1 MDDSSGFEEA
11 SVPHSALVLLFARG
25 VGVLVALAACSFAIL
40 LMMVIRSVIATVLG
54 RVGVCGI
61 LTIALALVWVVTQA
75 AGRSAAPRLA
85 LVWRLLSRSCS

>member
-1 MDDSSGFEEA
+1 MDDYSGFEEA
-11 SVPHSALVLLFARG
+11 SVPHSALVLLVARG

-75 AGRSAAPRLA
+75 AGISAAARLA

>member
-1 MDDSSGFEEA
+1 MEDSSGFEEA
-11 SVPHSALVLLFARG
+11 AVPHSALVLLFARG

-40 LMMVIRSVIATVLG
+40 LMMVIRSVIANVLG

-61 LTIALALVWVVTQA
+61 LAMAFALVWGITRVL
-75 AGRSAAPRLA
+75 GRSAAPRLA